1 MKFILATCLA
11 FALNTFADE
20 TALRRDLE
28 KVFSEWRAA
37 IATHNLASWQQS
49 TASSRQLLTRNLIV
63 SQKQPFPQALFD
75 FPLHAPETS
84 TLRFI
89 KAEEKGATAN
99 LLYFGKADLGIP
111 DPGEIPELLVMLK
124 FINESNR
131 WKFDTV
137 KLINLE
143 SSPEILGTLKN
154 GNASGVIRMPE
165 FSPSGVVPPTPKA
178 CAIPDHMAALQITS
192 LGYTTTA
199 EVNGFALPV
208 VRDAAEQHL
217 VIGGLKGGENA
228 LTLEVKPTPVAEG
241 SARHLEINAI
251 VITGDAKKP
260 SIRVFNW
267 KPEGESAPEF
277 IEKKIYVNK
286 ITLRPE

>member
-1 MKFILATCLA
+1 MKFIFAACLA
-11 FALNTFADE
+11 LALNASADE
-20 TALRRDLE
+20 ATLRRDLE
-28 KVFSEWRAA
+28 KTFSEWRTA
-37 IATHNLASWQQS
+37 ISTHNLASWQQR

-99 LLYFGKADLGIP
+99 LLFFGKADLGIP
-111 DPGEIPELLVMLK
+111 DPGEIPEQLVLLK
-124 FINESNR
+124 FINEAGR

-143 SSPEILGTLKN
+143 SAPEILATLKN
-154 GNASGVIRMPE
+154 GNAATALNMPE
-165 FSPSGVVPPTPKA
+165 FSPTGIVPPTPKA
-178 CAIPDHMAALQITS
+178 CPSPDHMAALQITS
-192 LGYTTTA
+192 LGYATSAT
-199 EVNGFALPV
+199 VNGFAVPV

-217 VIGGLKGGENA
+217 IIGGLKDGENA
-228 LTLEVKPTPVAEG
+228 LTLEIKPTPVAEG
-241 SARHLEINAI
+241 SARHFEVNAI
-251 VITGDAKKP
+251 VVTGNEKKP

-267 KPEGESAPEF
+267 KPEGETAPEF
-277 IEKKIYVNK
+277 IEKKIFVNK

>member
-1 MKFILATCLA
+1 MKFILVACLA
-11 FALNTFADE
+11 FALNASADE

-28 KVFSEWRAA
+28 KAFAEWRAA
-37 IATHNLASWQQS
+37 IATHNLAGWQQA

-99 LLYFGKADLGIP
+99 LIYFGKADLGIP

-124 FINESNR
+124 FFNEAGR

-143 SSPEILGTLKN
+143 SAPEILATLKN
-154 GNASGVIRMPE
+154 GNATAALNMPE
-165 FSPSGVVPPTPKA
+165 FSPTGIVPPTPKA
-178 CAIPDHMAALQITS
+178 CPPPDHMAALQITS
-192 LGYTTTA
+192 LGYATSAT
-199 EVNGFALPV
+199 VNGFAISV

-217 VIGGLKGGENA
+217 IIGGLKDGENA
-228 LTLEVKPTPVAEG
+228 LTLEIKRTPVAEG
-241 SARHLEINAI
+241 SARHIEVNAI
-251 VITGDAKKP
+251 VITGNEKKP

-267 KPEGESAPEF
+267 KPAGETAPEF
-277 IEKKIYVNK
+277 SEMKIFVNK

>member
-1 MKFILATCLA
+1 MKFLLATCLA
-11 FALNTFADE
+11 IALNASADE
-20 TALRRDLE
+20 TTLRRDLE
-28 KVFSEWRAA
+28 KAFSEWRSA
-37 IATHNLASWQQS
+37 IATHNLAGWQQT

-63 SQKQPFPQALFD
+63 SQKQPFPQALFE

-99 LLYFGKADLGIP
+99 LIYFGKADLGIP
-111 DPGEIPELLVMLK
+111 DPGEIPEMLVMLK
-124 FINESNR
+124 FINESGR

-137 KLINLE
+137 KLINLT
-143 SSPEILGTLKN
+143 SAPEILATLKN
-154 GNASGVIRMPE
+154 GNANAALNMPE
-165 FSPSGVVPPTPKA
+165 FSPSGIVPPTPKA
-178 CAIPDHMAALQITS
+178 CPVPDHTAALQITS
-192 LGYTTTA
+192 LGYATSAT
-199 EVNGFALPV
+199 VNGFAMPV

-217 VIGGLKGGENA
+217 IIGGLKDGENN
-228 LTLEVKPTPVAEG
+228 LTLEIKPTPVAEG
-241 SARHLEINAI
+241 SARHFEVNAI

-267 KPEGESAPEF
+267 KPEGETAPEF
-277 IEKKIYVNK
+277 SEKKIYVNK